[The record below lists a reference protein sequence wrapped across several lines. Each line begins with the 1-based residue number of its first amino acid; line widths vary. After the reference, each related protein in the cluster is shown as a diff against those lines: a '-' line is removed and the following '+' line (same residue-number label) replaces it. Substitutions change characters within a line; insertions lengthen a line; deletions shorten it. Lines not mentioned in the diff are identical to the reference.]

1 MLHGARDVPVAS
13 WFSLQHCS
21 AQWPCRKCVL
31 HHVHLTQVCAAHMQ
45 VALLKAARLQSDIG
59 FLEKE
64 NAILFADLQQKVI
77 L

>member
-1 MLHGARDVPVAS
+1 
-13 WFSLQHCS
+13 
-21 AQWPCRKCVL
+21 
-31 HHVHLTQVCAAHMQ
+31 MQ